1 MQGNGK
7 QKGIRFMNE
16 LIELVSETMG
26 SSGML
31 TIAYVFVSIL
41 VVIMAIVAGVM
52 KIIIMV
58 RYAKANK
65 MHISSNHTGVEAARY
80 VLDKAGYSNITVKK
94 AGFWRELIFGNYYNV
109 LTKTIYLR
117 SFLFQIDDRRSVTA
131 TAIAVQKAAIAKL
144 CEDGDRQTLTRNRLS
159 LIGIFGPFL
168 FIPLLLLGVVLDF
181 FVLQTSGVCSLLSL
195 AVGGILLVAGF
206 IVTLLNIPVEK
217 KANALALEMMKEY
230 ELANEEELPVMK
242 KVFDTY
248 IISYVCDF
256 ILEVLRIIQFILEIA
271 IKINKK

>member
-1 MQGNGK
+1 
-7 QKGIRFMNE
+7 MNE
-16 LIELVSETMG
+16 LTNLVTESLGTNG
-26 SSGML
+26 AL
-31 TIAYVFVSIL
+31 AAAYVLVSIL

-52 KIIIMV
+52 KIIVMV

-65 MHISSNHTGVEAARY
+65 MHISSNLTGVEAARY
-80 VLDKAGYSNITVKK
+80 ILDKAGYSEVTVKK
-94 AGFWRELIFGNYYNV
+94 AGFWRELVFGNYYNV

-117 SFLFQIDDRRSVTA
+117 SLLFQIDDRRSVTA

-168 FIPLLLLGVVLDF
+168 FIPLLLLGLVLDF
-181 FVLQTSGVCSLLSL
+181 FILQTPGVFSIVFL
-195 AVGGILLVAGF
+195 VFGGFLLVAGF

-217 KANALALEMMKEY
+217 KANALALEMMEEY
-230 ELANEEELPVMK
+230 GLANAEELPVMK

-256 ILEVLRIIQFILEIA
+256 ILEVLRIIQFILEIVIE
-271 IKINKK
+271 IKKD

>member
-1 MQGNGK
+1 
-7 QKGIRFMNE
+7 MNE
-16 LIELVSETMG
+16 LTSWIEESMG
-26 SSGML
+26 ATGPL
-31 TIAYVFVSIL
+31 AVAYTVVTIL
-41 VVIMAIVAGVM
+41 VVIMAIVAGIM
-52 KIIIMV
+52 KIVVMV

-65 MHISSNHTGVEAARY
+65 MHISSNLTGVEAARY
-80 VLDKAGYSNITVKK
+80 ILDKAGYPNVTVKK

-117 SFLFQIDDRRSVTA
+117 SVLFQIDDRRSVTS
-131 TAIAVQKAAIAKL
+131 TAVAVQKAAIAKL

-168 FIPLLLLGVVLDF
+168 FIPLLLLGFVLDF
-181 FVLQTSGVCSLLSL
+181 IVLQTNGILSL
-195 AVGGILLVAGF
+195 IFLAGGGLLLVAGF

-217 KANALALEMMKEY
+217 KANALALEMMEEY
-230 ELANEEELPVMK
+230 GLANEEELPVMK

-256 ILEVLRIIQFILEIA
+256 ILEVLRIVQFILEIA
-271 IKINKK
+271 VSIKKD

>member
-1 MQGNGK
+1 MNGLMDLMRESL
-7 QKGIRFMNE
+7 GA
-16 LIELVSETMG
+16 
-26 SSGML
+26 SGPL
-31 TIAYVFVSIL
+31 AVAYVVVSIL
-41 VVIMAIVAGVM
+41 VVIMAIAAGVM
-52 KIIIMV
+52 KIMIMI
-58 RYAKANK
+58 RYANANK
-65 MHISSNHTGVEAARY
+65 MHISSNLTGVEAARY
-80 VLDKAGYSNITVKK
+80 ILDKAGYPQITVKK

-117 SFLFQIDDRRSVTA
+117 SVLFQIDDRRSVTA
-131 TAIAVQKAAIAKL
+131 TAMAVQKAAIAKL

-168 FIPLLLLGVVLDF
+168 FIPLLLLGFVLDF
-181 FVLQTSGVCSLLSL
+181 FVLQTSGGVCSLLFL
-195 AVGGILLVAGF
+195 AVGGFLLIAGF

-217 KANALALEMMKEY
+217 RANALALEMMEEY
-230 ELANEEELPVMK
+230 ELANAEELPVMK

-271 IKINKK
+271 IEVKKE

>member
-1 MQGNGK
+1 
-7 QKGIRFMNE
+7 MNE
-16 LIELVSETMG
+16 LTNLITESLGTNG
-26 SSGML
+26 AL
-31 TIAYVFVSIL
+31 AAAYVLVSIL

-65 MHISSNHTGVEAARY
+65 MHISSNLTGVEAARY
-80 VLDKAGYSNITVKK
+80 ILDKAGYPEVTVKK
-94 AGFWRELIFGNYYNV
+94 AGFWRELVFGNYYNV

-117 SFLFQIDDRRSVTA
+117 SVLFQIDDRRSVTA

-168 FIPLLLLGVVLDF
+168 FIPLLLIGFVLDF
-181 FVLQTSGVCSLLSL
+181 FILQTPGVFSLVFL
-195 AVGGILLVAGF
+195 AFGGFLLVAGF

-256 ILEVLRIIQFILEIA
+256 ILEVLRIVQFILEIA
-271 IKINKK
+271 IEINKKN

>member
-1 MQGNGK
+1 
-7 QKGIRFMNE
+7 MNE
-16 LIELVSETMG
+16 LTSWMEESLGATGPLAV
-26 SSGML
+26 
-31 TIAYVFVSIL
+31 AYTVVTIL

-52 KIIIMV
+52 KIVIMV

-65 MHISSNHTGVEAARY
+65 MHISSNLTGVEAARY
-80 VLDKAGYSNITVKK
+80 ILDKEGYSQITVKK

-117 SFLFQIDDRRSVTA
+117 SVLFQIDDRRSVTS
-131 TAIAVQKAAIAKL
+131 TAVAVQKAAIAKL

-168 FIPLLLLGVVLDF
+168 FIPLLLLGLVLDF
-181 FVLQTSGVCSLLSL
+181 FILQTNGLCSLVFL
-195 AVGGILLVAGF
+195 AGGGFLLVAGF

-217 KANALALEMMKEY
+217 KANALALKMME
-230 ELANEEELPVMK
+230 ETGLANEEELPVMK

-256 ILEVLRIIQFILEIA
+256 ILEVLRIVQFILEIA
-271 IKINKK
+271 VSIKKD